1 MNSVKS
7 PTSAFVQNGRSKS
20 IPVLASRGLSFSFL
34 GVEAIRVKFDSTL
47 VFATSSSSSLKLIL
61 SLRRDNLFSFP
72 FSSLIAKRDDFFGLN
87 HSTTPFTN
95 PPMTFCFRSRSL
107 RWFVFSPRG
116 FGRGRGTSRDPSH
129 NAVEENFLGL
139 EPYVRRGFRFDCDM
153 MRQEGVMLVLMKDD
167 DGDGGGVLIDG
178 MDLFTR

>member
-1 MNSVKS
+1 MSSRLLEDDDFSSVFSLKGTIFKTVVAPLLCIRVNTSEYEASPSFLTSAVFRRSLMNSVKS
-7 PTSAFVQNGRSKS
+7 PASAFVQNVRSKS

-34 GVEAIRVKFDSTL
+34 GVEAIKVKFDSTL

-116 FGRGRGTSRDPSH
+116 FGRGRGT
-129 NAVEENFLGL
+129 
-139 EPYVRRGFRFDCDM
+139 
-153 MRQEGVMLVLMKDD
+153 
-167 DGDGGGVLIDG
+167 
-178 MDLFTR
+178 